1 MPPVNKI
8 RKLPPDVLAE
18 VNKALA
24 DGMSVEQVQRLLAG
38 LGHKVSTAGV
48 GRYRKWWAHH
58 VEPTLAYRA
67 FVDAVADGLTSNPEN
82 RAGVRYLEM
91 IQAQLA
97 EALTE
102 LKGDDMPLKKRM
114 ELLAAAAVAQAKL
127 STARREEIHGMVKL
141 ADYREAM
148 AAREGD
154 ILQKQGGKLVRVE
167 FVDAPAPT
175 MRAIPPTDADADAQ
189 AQTPPE
195 KTPRGEQP

>member
-1 MPPVNKI
+1 M
-8 RKLPPDVLAE
+8 
-18 VNKALA
+18 
-24 DGMSVEQVQRLLAG
+24 
-38 LGHKVSTAGV
+38 
-48 GRYRKWWAHH
+48 
-58 VEPTLAYRA
+58 EPTLAYRA

-82 RAGVRYLEM
+82 RAGVLNLEM

-175 MRAIPPTDADADAQ
+175 MRAIPPTEPNENPA
-189 AQTPPE
+189 E
-195 KTPRGEQP
+195 KTPQGGQP

>member
-24 DGMSVEQVQRLLAG
+24 DGMSVEQVQRLIAG
-38 LGHKVSTAGV
+38 LGHQVSVAGV
-48 GRYRKWWAHH
+48 GRYRRWWALH

-67 FVDAVADGLTSNPEN
+67 FVDAVADNLVSNPEN
-82 RAGVRYLEM
+82 RAGVLNLEM

-102 LKGDDMPLKKRM
+102 LKGEEMPLKKRM

-141 ADYREAM
+141 ADYREAI

-175 MRAIPPTDADADAQ
+175 MRAIPPTETQDAAPAASPNDTQEAQ
-189 AQTPPE
+189 P
-195 KTPRGEQP
+195 